1 MEKYLV
7 SEVLHFC
14 NVSLNK
20 CSYMPPRT
28 IDYYDL
34 TFVIS
39 GSMTYVADNEIF
51 VLKKNDAIF
60 LKPGTLRERYEGNEP
75 VKYVSFNF
83 KAMPNVELEFDK
95 YLPNCISSDIK
106 KIVSAFPQS
115 HLSPYYHSKEKV
127 GCILNYILFE
137 LLDVVSLKSNNPY
150 VLKVT
155 RYVGEHITEKMSLQ
169 SISGVIGLSKEYT
182 ANIFKKEVGKT
193 LTDYI
198 NERKMLLAKELI
210 TRNEMK
216 LTDVAS
222 YLGYDNYN
230 YFSRLFK
237 RYFDFSPIELKAKK

>member
-1 MEKYLV
+1 
-7 SEVLHFC
+7 
-14 NVSLNK
+14 
-20 CSYMPPRT
+20 MPPRT

-60 LKPGTLRERYEGNEP
+60 LKPGTLRVRYEGNEP

-83 KAMPNVELEFDK
+83 KAIPNVELEFDK

-182 ANIFKKEVGKT
+182 ANIFKKEVEKT
-193 LTDYI
+193 LELKSVTLNLLIPFSKGALVNNIRNSGKILEEDFTNDGTKLRAILPTIEADKYKDYI
-198 NERKMLLAKELI
+198 L
-210 TRNEMK
+210 
-216 LTDVAS
+216 
-222 YLGYDNYN
+222 
-230 YFSRLFK
+230 
-237 RYFDFSPIELKAKK
+237 